1 MKRLF
6 TLETERVLLEPLT
19 LTNFENLTSIAS
31 QEGLV
36 QYSPTDIATTKT
48 LRTYVETALMQSEQG
63 TSIPFILYDKKNDAY
78 AGCTRYMNIDHK
90 NKVLH
95 IGATWIGHEFQGSG
109 LNSHMKYA
117 MLEHA
122 FGPMAFEKVEFR
134 IDERNAKSRKAV
146 EKLGATLEGI
156 LRKNVY
162 MLDGYKRNTCCYGL
176 LPEEWKAIRRSTFK
190 NYSSTFGT
198 AS

>member
-6 TLETERVLLEPLT
+6 TLETDRVLLEPLT
-19 LTNFENLTSIAS
+19 LHNFEYLTSIAS

-36 QYSPTDIATTKT
+36 QYSPTDIATAKS
-48 LRTYVETALMQSEQG
+48 LRNYVDTALMQSKQG
-63 TSIPFILYDKKNDAY
+63 TSIPFIIYDKKNDAY
-78 AGCTRYMNIDHK
+78 AGCTRYMYIDHQ

-122 FGPMAFEKVEFR
+122 FGPMNFEKVEFR

-156 LRKNVY
+156 LRNNVY
-162 MLDGYKRNTCCYGL
+162 MLNGFKRNTCCYGL
-176 LPEEWKAIRRSTFK
+176 FPKEWKAIKETDFK
-190 NYSSTFGT
+190 NYSVTSTIG
-198 AS
+198 S